1 MGLTRQS
8 AAYFS
13 LLKRNPNFRR
23 LWSALTISFFGDT
36 FYNLAITWF
45 VYQKSASSLQV
56 GFVLIAAYLPR
67 IVIGP
72 YFGVLVDNYSRKR
85 LMQLAAASQAL
96 VTMLLTVSLF
106 THTFHILYA
115 DIAAALLA
123 IAETMFSPAQGAIV
137 PQLVEE
143 ADLVR
148 ANSLFS
154 SSQQVARLFGATL
167 GGTAIAFVGAGTA
180 IGIDALSFI
189 LSLWLIS
196 RIFHHSVRNA
206 GAKVKQ
212 SVTKDFIEGLRWI
225 RTHPA
230 ILILLLI
237 SMVSN
242 IGLGPS
248 NLLPPMYIQHTL
260 HQGAAA
266 LGLFDGAIGL
276 GILLAGIF
284 IGMLSPVRLG
294 RWFMGGLALEGIGII
309 IVSVAPTLWIAL
321 CGNFLLG
328 VGLIMANLPSSTFFQ
343 VWIPNE
349 LRGRV
354 ATVASMVS
362 TFATPIT
369 FGVLGGIADAVGARI
384 CFAVGAL
391 LLMACSAMAL
401 GARQLRQFNM
411 HTASPG
417 DTSATS
423 FEL

>member
-8 AAYFS
+8 AAYFI

-36 FYNLAITWF
+36 FYDLAITWF

-56 GFVLIAAYLPR
+56 GFVLVAAYLPR
-67 IVIGP
+67 IVVGP
-72 YFGVLVDNYSRKR
+72 YFGVLVDKYSRKL

-96 VTMLLTVSLF
+96 VTILLTVSLF
-106 THTFHILYA
+106 THTFHVLYA

-123 IAETMFSPAQGAIV
+123 IAETLFSPAQGAIV

-196 RIFHHSVRNA
+196 RIFHHSLSNTGTKA
-206 GAKVKQ
+206 KQ
-212 SVTKDFIEGLRWI
+212 SVTKDFTEGLRWI

-242 IGLGPS
+242 IGLVPPIYYRRCTSNIHCTAVRQPS
-248 NLLPPMYIQHTL
+248 GCLT
-260 HQGAAA
+260 
-266 LGLFDGAIGL
+266 
-276 GILLAGIF
+276 
-284 IGMLSPVRLG
+284 
-294 RWFMGGLALEGIGII
+294 
-309 IVSVAPTLWIAL
+309 
-321 CGNFLLG
+321 
-328 VGLIMANLPSSTFFQ
+328 
-343 VWIPNE
+343 
-349 LRGRV
+349 
-354 ATVASMVS
+354 
-362 TFATPIT
+362 
-369 FGVLGGIADAVGARI
+369 AR
-384 CFAVGAL
+384 
-391 LLMACSAMAL
+391 
-401 GARQLRQFNM
+401 
-411 HTASPG
+411 
-417 DTSATS
+417 
-423 FEL
+423 